1 MKRMIYY
8 TSTEKHSAVMG
19 LKVVQCLVTRITLS
33 FSRRNVK
40 QWLTP
45 LNVMGVKKLTADY
58 GRRLFTYSLLQ

>member
-8 TSTEKHSAVMG
+8 TSTEKHSAVMAIESG
-19 LKVVQCLVTRITLS
+19 AMLS
-33 FSRRNVK
+33 NTYNIVISRRNVK

-58 GRRLFTYSLLQ
+58 GSRLFTYSLLQ